1 MRGFAARRPEFDR
14 EYAASYNMV
23 NRLRKEVFAVWR
35 KVALAALTMVMLG
48 GLAALAKDVGV
59 YHFPAEAIAAAWQ
72 PFLDPDSGEFL
83 AAGSV
88 GLVGG
93 KAVVGLT
100 FGEPW
105 GGGVISP
112 WLVLDLSKNPVIILH
127 NIQPVEK
134 WTLKAHL
141 RGLKPDVF
149 TPVEGW
155 GTYLIGDNNLSGNVE
170 IVVADGIREFAP
182 VGVISA
188 IPQSPIIAIRLWFWG
203 VGGSVSV
210 DGISIVYRE
219 E

>member
-1 MRGFAARRPEFDR
+1 MRKAGLVAL
-14 EYAASYNMV
+14 SLVMV
-23 NRLRKEVFAVWR
+23 G
-35 KVALAALTMVMLG
+35 ALAAL
-48 GLAALAKDVGV
+48 AEDVVV
-59 YHFPAEAIAAAWQ
+59 YYFPAEAIAAAWQ
-72 PFLDPDSGEFL
+72 PFLDPVSGEFL

-88 GLVGG
+88 GLVDG

-127 NIQPVEK
+127 NVQPTEK

-155 GTYLIGDNNLSGNVE
+155 GTYLIGDNNLSGDVE

-182 VGVISA
+182 VGVIRA
-188 IPQSPIIAIRLWFWG
+188 IPKSPIIALRLWFWG

-210 DGISIVYRE
+210 EGISVVYRGE
-219 E
+219 